1 MPHRKAIL
9 VVGRNLFFL
18 PRIQNVASPSGYE
31 VKLTATAPEFWEA
44 YDEGDTALVFLDLEG
59 DKDTWT
65 AVVRGLRER
74 VPPVSKVVAFGPH
87 SDIESLELAREMGC
101 DAVLTKGE
109 FSGALKK
116 IVETEGAELK
126 A

>member
-1 MPHRKAIL
+1 MPDRKAIV

-18 PRIQNVASPSGYE
+18 PRIQNVARPSGYD
-31 VKLTATAPEFWEA
+31 VKLTATDSEFWEA
-44 YDEGDTALVFLDLEG
+44 YDEGDIALVLVDLEG

-65 AVVRGLRER
+65 AVVRGLRDR
-74 VPPVSKVVAFGPH
+74 VPPTCRIVAFGPH
-87 SDIESLELAREMGC
+87 VDIATLELARELDC

-109 FSGALKK
+109 FSNALRK
-116 IVETEGAELK
+116 IVETEGAEVE

>member
-31 VKLTATAPEFWEA
+31 VKLTATAPKFWET
-44 YDEGDTALVFLDLEG
+44 YDEGDTALVLVDLEG

-74 VPPVSKVVAFGPH
+74 VPPVSKVSL
-87 SDIESLELAREMGC
+87 SDLTRTSSPWNWQERW
-101 DAVLTKGE
+101 AVMPY
-109 FSGALKK
+109 
-116 IVETEGAELK
+116 
-126 A
+126 